1 MIQQRRLSNEE
12 ITVKKFFLSFLTCI
26 LLLCSFPTQ
35 IILADELDLPA
46 KSAIAVEADTG
57 KILYEK
63 DSEKKR
69 DVGGLSTLL
78 TTYLIFEAIHDKKLS
93 LKDSVKLS
101 EEALNLNDIEGAGT
115 IPIESNQYTVD
126 QLLTALLVGNSSTAA
141 LAEKVG
147 GSEKGFVEKMKQKL
161 STWGIRSPHLI
172 NATGL
177 NTQTIS
183 GDPEGKADEN
193 QLSAYD
199 IAVIAKHLLQD
210 FPEVTQYTSKPTAM
224 FSQTQIENPNL
235 ILEGMPNYRTGVDG
249 LRVSNSTKGGI
260 TFAASTTQNGIHM
273 ITVVLGVEG
282 VDGDPY
288 ARFVTTSSLMN
299 YVVRTFYS
307 SIVVKEGDPFG
318 NSKVSIMDGKAQSVS
333 AVAKKDFYVV
343 EKQGNQTEAKIR
355 FKSSQSQFKAPLKS
369 GTNVGLLQYSD
380 PEKIG
385 RGYLEDQEP
394 TVEMVAEKNVEKSFF
409 LKVWWNEFVRYV
421 NEKL

>member
-1 MIQQRRLSNEE
+1 M
-12 ITVKKFFLSFLTCI
+12 KKFFLSFLTFM
-26 LLLCSFPTQ
+26 LLLCGLPYQ
-35 IILADELDLPA
+35 VVLADELDLPA
-46 KSAIAVEADTG
+46 QSAIAVEADTG

-101 EEALNLNDIEGAGT
+101 EEALALNDIEGAGT
-115 IPIESNQYTVD
+115 IPMESNQYTVD

-141 LAEKVG
+141 LALAEKIG

-183 GDPEGKADEN
+183 GNPEGKADEN

-210 FPEVTQYTSKPTAM
+210 FPEVTQYTSKPTAL

-235 ILEGMPNYRTGVDG
+235 MLEGMPNYRSGVDG

-273 ITVVLGVEG
+273 ITVVLGVEA

-307 SIVVKEGDPFG
+307 SIVVKKGDPYG

-333 AVAKKDFYVV
+333 AVAKNDFYVV

-355 FKSSQSQFKAPLKS
+355 FKSNQSQFKAPVKS
-369 GTNVGLLQYSD
+369 GTDVGLLQYSD

-409 LKVWWNEFVRYV
+409 LKVWWNKFVRYV

>member
-1 MIQQRRLSNEE
+1 M
-12 ITVKKFFLSFLTCI
+12 KKFFLSFLTFI
-26 LLLCSFPTQ
+26 LLLCSLPPQRIFANEP
-35 IILADELDLPA
+35 DLPVQ
-46 KSAIAVEADTG
+46 SAIAVEADTG

-63 DSEKKR
+63 DSDKKR
-69 DVGGLSTLL
+69 EVGGLSTLL

-93 LKDSVKLS
+93 LKDPIKLS
-101 EEALNLNDIEGAGT
+101 EEALALNDIKGAG
-115 IPIESNQYTVD
+115 ILPIEANQYTVD
-126 QLLTALLVGNSSTAA
+126 QLLTALLVENSSTAAFA

-147 GSEKGFVEKMKQKL
+147 GSEKSFVEKMKQKL
-161 STWGIRSPHLI
+161 SEWGIQSPHLI

-183 GDPEGKADEN
+183 GDPDGKEDEN

-210 FPEVTQYTSKPTAM
+210 FPEVTKYTSKPTAL
-224 FSQTQIENPNL
+224 FSNTQIENPNL
-235 ILEGMPNYRTGVDG
+235 MLEGMPNYRSGVDG

-273 ITVVLGVEG
+273 ITVVLGVEA

-288 ARFVTTSSLMN
+288 ARFVATSSLMN
-299 YVVRTFYS
+299 YVVRTFVS
-307 SIVVKEGDPFG
+307 SIVVKKGDTYG
-318 NSKVSIMDGKAQSVS
+318 KSKVAITDGKFESVS

-343 EKQGNQTEAKIR
+343 VKQGNQTEPKIQ
-355 FKSSQSQFKAPLKS
+355 FKSSQNQFKAPVKS
-369 GTNVGLLQYSD
+369 GDDVGILQYSD
-380 PEKIG
+380 PNKIG

-394 TVEMVAEKNVEKSFF
+394 TVDMVAGKTVEKSFF
-409 LKVWWNEFVRYV
+409 LKVWWNQFVRYV